1 MVFTNSSSQ
10 FHHNQDQNDDI
21 SVFLRQILHRSS
33 PSSSILQP
41 QTITGPSPIFSGSH
55 RISHEYL
62 SGVVLP
68 PSNGGFSV
76 PAGSNLSAESLS
88 GSVQLPSSDN
98 NDFAED
104 NECNSQ
110 EGNEVVVEEAEAA
123 EKQSQSR
130 NQSKR
135 SRAAEVHNLSEKR
148 RRSRINEKMKALQN
162 LIPNS
167 NKTDKASMLDEAI
180 EYLKQ
185 LQLQVQMLSL
195 RNGLSLHPSCLPGGQ
210 EILHP
215 SQLSQL
221 GINFDNSSGFYDIS
235 MPPNALNSIPETSN
249 TIPNLPNENNS
260 SARPSLPFSAR
271 PSLPVSF
278 GGTNSVGM
286 SFSNESCMPASIRPF
301 QPRNSPQAVC
311 SEQDYSSSVVDQTRP
326 GHNPVEQMQQK
337 HGSEETLLENIS
349 AQNQLISSNFSG

>member
-1 MVFTNSSSQ
+1 MVFTNSSSSQ
-10 FHHNQDQNDDI
+10 SHHNQDQNDDI

-33 PSSSILQP
+33 PSSILQP
-41 QTITGPSPIFSGSH
+41 QPITGPSPIFSSSH

-62 SGVVLP
+62 SGVILP
-68 PSNGGFSV
+68 PSNGCFSV

-88 GSVQLPSSDN
+88 DSVQLPSSDN

-195 RNGLSLHPSCLPGGQ
+195 RNGLSLHPTCLPGGQ

-235 MPPNALNSIPETSN
+235 MPPNALNSIPDTSN
-249 TIPNLPNENNS
+249 TIPNLSNQNNS
-260 SARPSLPFSAR
+260 SAK

-286 SFSNESCMPASIRPF
+286 SFSTESCMPASIRPF
-301 QPRNSPQAVC
+301 QPRNSPQRTSHFKLSCRSDKARAQ
-311 SEQDYSSSVVDQTRP
+311 SRAADAAKTR
-326 GHNPVEQMQQK
+326 VRRD
-337 HGSEETLLENIS
+337 LC
-349 AQNQLISSNFSG
+349 